1 MQKLLSAFP
10 LFALVLTFSCGNTS
24 TAINRP
30 NVILIIIDALRADHL
45 SCYGYH
51 RETSPSLDSLAAMG
65 TRWENFQAQA
75 PWTLPATATIFTG
88 LDAKQHGTGR
98 RLDGDHR
105 LHNEVPII
113 PTVFSSAGY
122 RTCGLFNVALLNENH
137 GFARGFDNYSCA
149 DFGGGRAAVTVDEFL
164 QWLESSNDNRPFMA
178 VIHFFDVHDPYN
190 PPPPYDTM
198 YFPDDTLT
206 VSVWEIAAGG
216 RVVHPEHLEHFL
228 SRYDGSITW
237 VDTQLGRLFGELRM
251 RGYSDS
257 TIIMVTADHGEE
269 FLEWGFIGHGG
280 HLYQEVLHIPLFI
293 AGPGIPAGEV
303 IIEPAGQFDILPT
316 LLSICSIEDTTSFE
330 GVDLFSMAAMDQRS
344 IPASQLM
351 FNGQVFDQTSLAS
364 VVFGNMKGLVTRRG
378 NSDSYFMFNLQ
389 DDPNEQMPLEADSTL
404 TELLDYYRATPM
416 LWDPPLVQDLDSSS
430 TRALEDL
437 GYI

>member
-1 MQKLLSAFP
+1 MQKILFTVLSFM
-10 LFALVLTFSCGNTS
+10 LVLTLSCENAS
-24 TAINRP
+24 TVIDRP

-88 LDAKQHGTGR
+88 LNAKQHGTGR

-113 PTVFSSAGY
+113 PTIFSNAGY
-122 RTCGLFNVALLNENH
+122 RTCGLFNVVLLNEDH
-137 GFARGFDNYSCA
+137 GFERGFDNYSCA
-149 DFGGGRAAVTVDEFL
+149 GFGGGRAAITVDEFL
-164 QWLESSNDNRPFMA
+164 EWLESSNDNRPFIA
-178 VIHFFDVHDPYN
+178 VLHFFDVHDPYE
-190 PPPPYDTM
+190 PPPPYDNM

-206 VSVWEIAAGG
+206 ESVWEIAEGG

-228 SRYDGSITW
+228 SRYDGGITW
-237 VDTQLGRLFGELRM
+237 VDTQIGRLFGELRM
-251 RGYSDS
+251 RGYADS

-269 FLEWGFIGHGG
+269 FLEWGWIGHGG
-280 HLYQEVLHIPLFI
+280 HLYQELLHVPMFVS
-293 AGPGIPAGEV
+293 GPGIPSGQV
-303 IIEPAGQFDILPT
+303 ISEPAAQFDILPT
-316 LLSICSIEDTTSFE
+316 LLSICSIEDTTCFE
-330 GVDLFSMAAMDQRS
+330 GVDLFSQAARDPRPL
-344 IPASQLM
+344 PASQLM
-351 FNGQVFDQTSLAS
+351 FNGQVLGQTAIAS
-364 VVFGNMKGLVTRRG
+364 VVFGSMKGLITRRG
-378 NSDSYFMFNLQ
+378 STDSYYMFDLQNDPHEQVPLDSDSLMI
-389 DDPNEQMPLEADSTL
+389 
-404 TELLDYYRATPM
+404 ELLDYYRATPM